1 MRKALVIT
9 AVVVLVLGLGTF
21 GLYQL
26 TNSRTYQLFGELV
39 HRVETPEK
47 VVALTLDDGPTD
59 LAPEVLRSLA
69 DLGVPATFYLN
80 GNDLAA
86 RPHLGRQIRAAG
98 HELGNHSYS
107 HQRMALVGPE
117 FVRREV
123 EDTDRELRAAGQDG
137 EITFRPPFGK
147 KLWTLPS
154 YLAEHDRVTVMWDV
168 EPDSG
173 TGHDA
178 PAMVRAALEQTRP
191 GSIILMHVM
200 YPGRAPSRAAL
211 PGIVTGLRQQGYRF
225 VTVSQLL
232 KLRK

>member
-9 AVVVLVLGLGTF
+9 AVVVLIAGIGVF

-39 HRVETPEK
+39 HRVQTPEK

-59 LAPEVLRSLA
+59 LAPEVLRQLA
-69 DLGVPATFYLN
+69 ELRVPATFYLN
-80 GNDLAA
+80 GSDLAA
-86 RPHLGRQIRAAG
+86 RPHLGKQIRVAG
-98 HELGNHSYS
+98 HELANHSYS

-154 YLAEHDRVTVMWDV
+154 YLAEHNRVTVMWDV

-173 TGHDA
+173 VDHDA
-178 PAMVRAALEQTRP
+178 ATIVRTTLEQTRP

-200 YPGRAPSRAAL
+200 YPSRAQSRAAI
-211 PGIVTGLRQQGYRF
+211 PGIVSGLREQGYRF
-225 VTVSQLL
+225 VTVSELL
-232 KLRK
+232 KLGK

>member
-47 VVALTLDDGPTD
+47 AVALTLDDGPTD
-59 LAPEVLRSLA
+59 FTPEVLRTLA
-69 DLGVPATFYLN
+69 ELGVPATFYLN
-80 GNDLAA
+80 GNDLVA

-123 EDTDRELRAAGQDG
+123 EDTDRELRTAGQDG

-178 PAMVRAALEQTRP
+178 PTMVRTALAETRP

-200 YPGRAPSRAAL
+200 YPNRAPSRAAI
-211 PGIVTGLRQQGYRF
+211 PGIVTGLRRQGYRF

-232 KLRK
+232 KLGK

>member
-1 MRKALVIT
+1 MRKAVVIT
-9 AVVVLVLGLGTF
+9 AVVLLVAGIGVL

-39 HRVETPEK
+39 HRVETQEK

-59 LAPEVLRSLA
+59 LAPEVLRGLA
-69 DLGVPATFYLN
+69 ELRAPATFYLN

-86 RPHLGRQIRAAG
+86 RPELGKQIRAAG

-173 TGHDA
+173 VDHDA
-178 PAMVRAALEQTRP
+178 ATIVRNTLEQTRP

-200 YPGRAPSRAAL
+200 YPGRARSRAAI
-211 PGIVTGLRQQGYRF
+211 PGIVTGLREQGYRF
-225 VTVSQLL
+225 VTVSELL